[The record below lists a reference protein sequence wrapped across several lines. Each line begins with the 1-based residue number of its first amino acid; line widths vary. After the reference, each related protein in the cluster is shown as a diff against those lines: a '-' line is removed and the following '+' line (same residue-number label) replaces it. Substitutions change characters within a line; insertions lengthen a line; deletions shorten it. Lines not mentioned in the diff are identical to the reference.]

1 MVEIRRRC
9 ASQRNAARS
18 GAGLDPLA
26 SKGVACTGHCPPVR
40 VHALSKKRPEMQHA
54 GGHSCGPPG
63 TREYI
68 TVPGLR
74 LVGPPQAGH
83 GSVVRSVVHMRVA
96 VILRRRL
103 PNHKDVELTHLRLA
117 ASLPCP
123 EGANHHIQPS
133 GRLLVNVGCETQG
146 VSFEKAWWGGWVRR
160 LTPSFGSPTPEGRRV
175 RE

>member
-1 MVEIRRRC
+1 MFRDWLIPCYPWSDEVVDVVEIRRWC
-9 ASQRNAARS
+9 ASQRVAARS

-26 SKGVACTGHCPPVR
+26 SKGAACTGHCPHMR
-40 VHALSKKRPEMQHA
+40 VHTLSRTPREMQHA

-63 TREYI
+63 SREYI
-68 TVPGLR
+68 SVPGLR
-74 LVGPPQAGH
+74 LVGPLRAGH

-133 GRLLVNVGCETQG
+133 GRLLVDVGCGMQG
-146 VSFEKAWWGGWVRR
+146 VSF
-160 LTPSFGSPTPEGRRV
+160 
-175 RE
+175 